1 MPSPSLY
8 WVGCS
13 VLMGALLPAC
23 TQRGGAQ
30 VVRQFPEAGF
40 ELRAFDN
47 SDSYSCVLDLN
58 RHGHAIGVREASNP
72 EGTIFSQKYW
82 FSDGGKSIDLPLV
95 EGYTNVV
102 AEAISDNGL
111 VVGFA
116 SRRIGHPEGS
126 LIGFVWDSRTGK
138 ATKLP
143 PHDGDNASHA
153 QDISADGTRISGYT
167 TGANPPRLRPCVW
180 SWDAGAASW
189 HSTVLPTIEQFN
201 PYLMSSRAVITPDG
215 TRVAACVT
223 ERFLPDGTVDSSL
236 YLWTDTDGRWQRSE
250 LSKQQMRLH
259 GINDAGI
266 MVGDLSQPTTRTP
279 CRIDADGTVTEL
291 GFLPADRS
299 GEARG
304 INNAG
309 VIVGFT
315 DDPGNPES
323 GPRAFVYENDQMK
336 TLEMPPETVYSAAYC
351 INDAGQIGGLADV
364 AFPQETTEDPETGE
378 PHPVIKTVGFVRTP
392 K

>member
-1 MPSPSLY
+1 MTTSFCSL
-8 WVGCS
+8 VGVS
-13 VLMGALLPAC
+13 ALLVATVPAC
-23 TQRGGAQ
+23 AQRGGAQ
-30 VVRQFPEAGF
+30 AVRHYPDAGF
-40 ELRAFDN
+40 ELQVFDN

-58 RHGHAIGVREASNP
+58 RHGHVIGVREASNP

-82 FSDGGKSIDLPLV
+82 YSDGSDSVDLPLV

-102 AEAISDNGL
+102 GEAISDTGL

-116 SRRIGHPEGS
+116 SRRIGHTDGS

-138 ATKLP
+138 STKLP
-143 PHDGDNASHA
+143 PHGDDNASHA

-167 TGANPPRLRPCVW
+167 TGANPARLRPCVW
-180 SWDAGAASW
+180 SWDAGSQSW
-189 HSTVLPTIEQFN
+189 HSTVLPTIEQYN

-215 TRVAACVT
+215 SRVAACVT

-236 YLWTDTDGRWQRSE
+236 YLWTYSDGQWQRSE

-259 GINDAGI
+259 GINDAGT
-266 MVGDLSQPTTRTP
+266 MVGDLSLPTTRMP
-279 CRIDADGTVTEL
+279 CRIDADGTVVEL
-291 GFLPADRS
+291 GFLPGDRS

-309 VIVGFT
+309 LIVGFT
-315 DDPGNPES
+315 DDPGNHDA
-323 GPRAFVYENDQMK
+323 GPRAFVYENDQMRK
-336 TLEMPPETVYSAAYC
+336 LEMPPDTVYSAAYC
-351 INDAGQIGGLADV
+351 VNDLGQIGGLADV
-364 AFPQETTEDPETGE
+364 TFPDETVEDPQTGE
-378 PHPVIKTVGFVRTP
+378 QQPVIKTVGFVRSP